1 MIQKPVVQL
10 RHATKNIAGKTIVNN
25 LSFDIPSGEVFG
37 FLGPNGAGKTTTIR
51 MMVGLIK
58 ISQGDI
64 FIKGHSITKDFS
76 KAIINVGA
84 IVENPD
90 LYKYLTGY
98 QNLKHFARMVPGVSK
113 ARMTARIDEMVEMV
127 GLKDRIH
134 DKVAAY
140 SLGMRQ
146 RLGIAQALLHR
157 PSLLVLDEPTNG
169 LDPAGIHDLRNHLK
183 WLAHKEG
190 VAVFVSS
197 HLLSEMELMCDRV
210 GVIQN
215 GKLISVQNIQDFTRN
230 NEGSC
235 VWATVDPSQTEQAKR
250 LLGTLNKTVL
260 HTDPQ
265 GQLLI
270 QMSKDEIPA
279 VNKFLLDSGIRVYSI
294 QMQVQTLEDRFLEIT
309 EEKK

>member
-1 MIQKPVVQL
+1 MDQMPVVQL
-10 RHATKNIAGKTIVNN
+10 RHATKRIGSKNIVND
-25 LSFDIPSGEVFG
+25 LSFDIPAGEVFG

-64 FIKGHSITKDFS
+64 LIKGQSITKNFN
-76 KAIINVGA
+76 KAIQNVGA

-98 QNLKHFARMVPGVSK
+98 QNLKHYARMVSGVTK
-113 ARMTARIDEMVEMV
+113 ARISEIVEIV

-134 DKVAAY
+134 DKVKTY

-146 RLGIAQALLHR
+146 RLGIAQALLHS
-157 PSLLVLDEPTNG
+157 PSLLILDEPTNG
-169 LDPAGIHDLRNHLK
+169 LDPAGIHELRNYLK
-183 WLAHKEG
+183 RLAHEEG

-210 GVIQN
+210 GVLQAGKLVSIQN
-215 GKLISVQNIQDFTRN
+215 IKDFVHKGGASRV
-230 NEGSC
+230 C
-235 VWATVDPSQTEQAKR
+235 VTVEPAQTEQAKR
-250 LLGTLNKTVL
+250 LIASLNKITL
-260 HTDPQ
+260 PEENP

-270 QMSKDEIPA
+270 QMNKDEIPA
-279 VNKFLLDSGIRVYSI
+279 VNRLLMDAGIQVYSI
-294 QMQVQTLEDRFLEIT
+294 QMQEQTLEDKFLEIT
-309 EEKK
+309 EDKK

>member
-1 MIQKPVVQL
+1 MNQMPVVQL
-10 RHATKNIAGKTIVNN
+10 RNATKRIGNKNIVDN
-25 LSFDIPSGEVFG
+25 LSFDIPAGEVFG

-64 FIKGHSITKDFS
+64 VINGHSIAKDFS
-76 KAIINVGA
+76 KAIRNVGA

-98 QNLKHFARMVPGVSK
+98 QNLKHYARMVPGVSK
-113 ARMTARIDEMVEMV
+113 ARINEMVEIV

-134 DKVAAY
+134 DKVKTY

-157 PSLLVLDEPTNG
+157 PPLLILDEPTNG
-169 LDPAGIHDLRNHLK
+169 LDPAGIHELRNYLK
-183 WLAHKEG
+183 RLAHEEG

-210 GVIQN
+210 GVLQN
-215 GKLISVQNIQDFTRN
+215 GKLVSIQSIKDFVHKG
-230 NEGSC
+230 GSSRVC
-235 VWATVDPSQTEQAKR
+235 VTVEPAQTEQVKR
-250 LLGTLNKTVL
+250 LIATLNKTVL
-260 HTDPQ
+260 SAEHP

-270 QMSKDEIPA
+270 QMNKDEIPM
-279 VNKFLLDSGIRVYSI
+279 VNKLLMDAGVQVYSI
-294 QMQVQTLEDRFLEIT
+294 QMQEQTLEDKFLEIT
-309 EEKK
+309 EDKK